1 MQFRHDLRHKIFC
14 WSVSVSAAIIFCMFQ
29 CCIEFYFECHVCVE
43 TDSGEAGEYYVDD
56 ECIEFDNM
64 DSYEKDE
71 MDDVTNND
79 RQPQSASIG

>member
-1 MQFRHDLRHKIFC
+1 
-14 WSVSVSAAIIFCMFQ
+14 
-29 CCIEFYFECHVCVE
+29 VE